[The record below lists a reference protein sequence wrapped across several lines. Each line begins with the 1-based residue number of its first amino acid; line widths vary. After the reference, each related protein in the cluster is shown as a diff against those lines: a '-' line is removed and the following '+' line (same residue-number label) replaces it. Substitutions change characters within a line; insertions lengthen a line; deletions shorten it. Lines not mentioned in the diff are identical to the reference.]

1 MTDRKIQSLYGYLT
15 PKNLTTLNYL
25 ILIDLKLTQHIQF
38 IQALFDL
45 VTLKAT
51 LIIP

>member
-15 PKNLTTLNYL
+15 PKNLTLKYL